1 MTPFLLAALTIAALW
16 YFLFRWR
23 MKRAA
28 AGPRPPVEG
37 DFEDLN
43 EKFLRNEKN
52 KEGTADL
59 VIVYQP
65 DDLSLLRSLL
75 DAEGIESYAPE
86 SQMGSLYPVST
97 IPGFTDATVTVYRAD
112 WDAARQVAA
121 DFREGYPETAGEGR
135 TPPKLVDPPSD

>member
-1 MTPFLLAALTIAALW
+1 MTPFLLAALTFLALW

-28 AGPRPPVEG
+28 AGPRLPQAG

-52 KEGTADL
+52 KTTTVDL

-65 DDLSLLRSLL
+65 DDLALLRSLL
-75 DAEGIESYAPE
+75 DAEGIESYAPD
-86 SQMGSLYPVST
+86 SQMGALYPVST
-97 IPGFTDATVTVYRAD
+97 IPGFTDATVSIYEV
-112 WDAARQVAA
+112 DAEAGRQVVK
-121 DFREGYPETAGEGR
+121 DFLEGYPEAADEGR
-135 TPPKLVDPPSD
+135 TPPKLVDPLPV

>member
-1 MTPFLLAALTIAALW
+1 MTAFLLAVLTIAALW

-23 MKRAA
+23 MKREA

-43 EKFLRNEKN
+43 EKFLRNENN
-52 KEGTADL
+52 KQGTLDL

-65 DDLSLLRSLL
+65 DDLGLIRSLL

-86 SQMGSLYPVST
+86 SQMGALYPVST
-97 IPGFTDATVTVYRAD
+97 IPGFTDATVSIYQAD
-112 WDAARQVAA
+112 VEVARQVVR
-121 DFREGYPETAGEGR
+121 DYLEGYAQATGEGR
-135 TPPKLVDPPSD
+135 TPPKLVGPPTD

>member
-1 MTPFLLAALTIAALW
+1 MTTFLLATLTVAALW

-28 AGPRPPVEG
+28 AGPRPAAEG

-52 KEGTADL
+52 KQGTLDL

-65 DDLSLLRSLL
+65 DDLVLLRSLL

-86 SQMGSLYPVST
+86 SQMGALYPVST
-97 IPGFTDATVTVYRAD
+97 IPGFTDVTVSVYEID
-112 WDAARQVAA
+112 SETGRQVVK
-121 DFREGYPETAGEGR
+121 DFLEGYPEVSGDGR
-135 TPPKLVDPPSD
+135 TPPKLVDLLPP